1 VATAPPLEDRGP
13 LSGSYYLP
21 AQNARNTHLPLRKV
35 QRLGQD
41 IRQLEGGSDVDQ
53 LHVAILDHFMREVL
67 PNVDML
73 GPLPSANDVVT
84 PLDARSVV
92 LVHRSRGRLG
102 EAHVLEQVTKV
113 DDLRCRRRRRI
124 VLRLGRG

>member
-1 VATAPPLEDRGP
+1 MATAPPLEDRGP
-13 LSGSYYLP
+13 LSGSYYLL
-21 AQNARNTHLPLRKV
+21 AQDASDAHLPLRKV
-35 QRLGQD
+35 QRLGQN

-73 GPLPSANDVVT
+73 GSLPTADDVVT
-84 PLDARSVV
+84 PLDARGVV
-92 LVHRSRGRLG
+92 LEYRSRGRLG

-124 VLRLGRG
+124 VLRLSRG